1 MKNNIFVH
9 LFVIVLLSIFFCS
22 CEEKS
27 ASDNASNT
35 SNQEV
40 VDKTNSNVNKD
51 SIKQVEIKIE
61 NLKSQIEDI
70 STKSESSLTDLKNSI
85 KEIKSHNTW
94 CVIIAWAISLVSFII
109 AIVSIVK
116 VSKLNGRLDH
126 HRNEIEQLKGEISN
140 INFRPQ
146 QQVRPSSKTVSFQE
160 FSALASRVIKI
171 ENTVM
176 NNTSNVSN
184 RDFNRSTNI
193 PKEEPKEISKN
204 GYFGTA
210 VCGEGGKGYFR
221 KLLDSSE
228 EARFRV
234 IVMGDF
240 ATYEP
245 TVPLNAIKSS
255 DAMDLAIEF
264 EGATKNEATDMTVK
278 YKGKAQKMGDKWIII
293 NKVVVTL
300 K

>member
-9 LFVIVLLSIFFCS
+9 LFVIVLLSGFFCS

-35 SNQEV
+35 SNHEV

-61 NLKSQIEDI
+61 NLHTQLLEVSKKNESYFNELKESVQED
-70 STKSESSLTDLKNSI
+70 KAR
-85 KEIKSHNTW
+85 NTW
-94 CVIIAWAISLVSFII
+94 SVLIAWAISFISSII
-109 AIVSIVK
+109 AIVSLVK
-116 VSKLNGRLDH
+116 VSKLNSRLNR
-126 HRNEIEQLKGEISN
+126 HRNDIEQLKRDISN

-146 QQVRPSSKTVSFQE
+146 QQVRPSSKTVSVQE
-160 FSALASRVIKI
+160 FSALANRVTKI
-171 ENTVM
+171 ENTLK

-210 VCGEGGKGYFR
+210 VCGEGGNGYFR

-234 IVMGDF
+234 NVMGDF

-245 TVPLNAIKSS
+245 LVPLNAIKSS

-264 EGATKNEATDMTVK
+264 EGVSKHDATSMSIKL
-278 YKGKAQKMGDKWIII
+278 KGKAQKMGDKWIII
-293 NKVVVTL
+293 NKAVIIL
-300 K
+300 N